1 MSLGGQ
7 SVLVLSLPALIRSKR
22 SAGRPKDML
31 VVPELEALLEMSK
44 KR

>member
-1 MSLGGQ
+1 MSLGGH

-44 KR
+44 KS